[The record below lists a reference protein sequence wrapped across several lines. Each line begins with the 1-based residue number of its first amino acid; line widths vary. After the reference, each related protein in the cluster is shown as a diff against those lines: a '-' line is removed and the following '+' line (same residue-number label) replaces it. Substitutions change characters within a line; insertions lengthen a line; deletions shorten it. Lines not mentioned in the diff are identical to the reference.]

1 MHSLLMYQLVPIK
14 RFWIDLF
21 CSKRYFSRLTESRCN
36 SRTKLRKEYFT
47 VHSSAYIS
55 ICLANYVYK
64 VSNDL
69 QLPDSE
75 HPCREIFRQR
85 PKNYTID
92 DAVAWQKQYLDL
104 GLMHRVTFSDFLTAE
119 RLPNGALADELPLP
133 VDWKA
138 IESRWKHYLGD
149 EKGVDLPFGLKGTHT
164 TSINLPGVHYP
175 GPPIGG
181 VNHTLVDFLWHATGC
196 TKQTPEWGYTYW
208 GRSYDYGVSDMFVYC
223 MHAEDGKN
231 DSWSRTCG
239 LLKRGDKCMRQPIPK
254 AATNRTHNNTKAIKY
269 WKAAAAHAKEAGW
282 FIKMFDY
289 TCDEP
294 GADPSRYAACKS
306 RANALHEGDRALKV
320 MITAEKPSADA
331 SNISNLID
339 IWSPIINFID
349 SNRSLCPGYN
359 VGRR

>member
-1 MHSLLMYQLVPIK
+1 LS
-14 RFWIDLF
+14 
-21 CSKRYFSRLTESRCN
+21 
-36 SRTKLRKEYFT
+36 
-47 VHSSAYIS
+47 
-55 ICLANYVYK
+55 
-64 VSNDL
+64 
-69 QLPDSE
+69 
-75 HPCREIFRQR
+75 
-85 PKNYTID
+85 
-92 DAVAWQKQYLDL
+92 
-104 GLMHRVTFSDFLTAE
+104 
-119 RLPNGALADELPLP
+119 
-133 VDWKA
+133 
-138 IESRWKHYLGD
+138 
-149 EKGVDLPFGLKGTHT
+149 FGLKGTHT

-349 SNRSLCPGYN
+349 SNRSLCPGYPMWAEGDHRSDYDEIVREGKGLWSYQSCMSEGCSSAIQPAHGSHSPGCN
-359 VGRR
+359 EKDLCVLGTWPSYMIDTKVTFNRVMSWINYVYDIHGELYWGTNAADKQYMTPGNSSWKNQWLAGGNGDGSLTSLVEAMKSVDSPLFQLLVYA